1 MERTEMAT
9 ETAPSDDGAEDTFEA
24 RVGLRHTLS
33 GILDDASARISLFV
47 IIVITGTGLFAF
59 VDSTLLDYYIA
70 NTYWH
75 NPLSAAVDA
84 RPLLPPV
91 GFTNEFGT
99 GTWTYPLGT
108 DTRGRGILVRL
119 VYGSRIAMQ
128 VALVS
133 TVLGMLLGS
142 VVGAVSGYYGG
153 WVDDVLMRLA
163 EIIYSIPFLV
173 LVIAFMTAFGRD
185 LTIAMIGVGLITVP
199 IFARLIRSEV
209 LSVRE
214 ETYVEAAK
222 AAGVRDRNILAR
234 HVIPNSFAPVVVQAT
249 LQMGTNI
256 LIVAGLSF
264 LGFGAQP
271 PTPSWGQMLSQSRNY
286 MLPDPWFSI
295 WPGLAILV
303 TVMAFNIIGD
313 GFRDTLDPRL
323 NE

>member
-1 MERTEMAT
+1 MAT
-9 ETAPSDDGAEDTFEA
+9 GSSTAGDSEEEFEA
-24 RVGLRHTLS
+24 RVGLRYTVER
-33 GILDDASARISLFV
+33 ILDDTSARISLYV
-47 IIVITGTGLFAF
+47 VVLITAVATFAF
-59 VDSTLLDYYIA
+59 VDSTLLDYYVA

-75 NPLSAAVDA
+75 NPLSASASA

-91 GFTNEFGT
+91 GLTNEFGT
-99 GTWTYPLGT
+99 GTWVYPLGT

-119 VYGSRIAMQ
+119 VYGSRVAMQ

-133 TVLGMLLGS
+133 TVLGMVLGS
-142 VVGAVSGYYGG
+142 VVGAVAGYYGG
-153 WVDDVLMRLA
+153 WTDDVLMRLA
-163 EIIYSIPFLV
+163 EVVYSIPFLV
-173 LVIAFMTAFGRD
+173 LVIAFMTVFGRD

-214 ETYVEAAK
+214 ETYVEAAR
-222 AAGVRDRNILAR
+222 AAGVRDRDILLR

-286 MLPDPWFSI
+286 MLPNPWFSI

-303 TVMAFNIIGD
+303 TVMAFNVIGD

-323 NE
+323 ND

>member
-1 MERTEMAT
+1 MAT
-9 ETAPSDDGAEDTFEA
+9 GTAEDGEEEFEA
-24 RVGLRHTLS
+24 RVGLRYTLS
-33 GILDDASARISLFV
+33 RILDDTSARISLFV
-47 IIVITGTGLFAF
+47 IVLITGVAAFAF
-59 VDSTLLDYYIA
+59 VDSTLLDYYVA

-75 NPLSAAVDA
+75 NPLSAAPTA

-91 GFTNEFGT
+91 GMTNEFGT
-99 GTWTYPLGT
+99 GTWVYPLGT

-119 VYGSRIAMQ
+119 VYGSRVAMQ

-133 TVLGMLLGS
+133 TVLGMVVGS
-142 VVGAVSGYYGG
+142 VVGAVAGYYGG
-153 WVDDVLMRLA
+153 WTDDLLMRLA
-163 EIIYSIPFLV
+163 ETVYSIPFLV

-214 ETYVEAAK
+214 ETYVEAAQ
-222 AAGVRDRNILAR
+222 AAGVRDRQILLR

-286 MLPDPWFSI
+286 MLPNPWFSI

-303 TVMAFNIIGD
+303 TVMAFNVIGD

-323 NE
+323 ND

>member
-1 MERTEMAT
+1 MAT
-9 ETAPSDDGAEDTFEA
+9 GSSTADDGAEEAFEA
-24 RVGLRHTLS
+24 RVGIRYTLA
-33 GILDDASARISLFV
+33 GILDDTSARISLFL
-47 IIVITGTGLFAF
+47 IVLITGVAAFAF

-70 NTYWH
+70 STYWH
-75 NPLSAAVDA
+75 HPLTSAADA

-91 GFTNEFGT
+91 GLTNEFGT
-99 GTWTYPLGT
+99 GTWVYPLGT

-119 VYGSRIAMQ
+119 VYGSRVAIQ

-133 TVLGMLLGS
+133 TVLGMVLGS
-142 VVGAVSGYYGG
+142 VVGAVAGYYGG
-153 WVDDVLMRLA
+153 WTDDVLMRLA
-163 EIIYSIPFLV
+163 EVIYSIPFLV

-214 ETYVEAAK
+214 ETYVEAAQ
-222 AAGVRDRNILAR
+222 AAGVRDRDILLR

-286 MLPDPWFSI
+286 MLPNPWFSI
-295 WPGLAILV
+295 WPGLAILI
-303 TVMAFNIIGD
+303 TVMAFNVIGD

-323 NE
+323 ND